1 MESTICTTQKA
12 VLIVAMVNTS
22 NAQTFP
28 PGTRFFSLDGELFA
42 QTQGDN
48 WYHINST
55 GSLEKVDPAEAP
67 SYPTHT
73 FLGDR
78 IEEPEF
84 LAALGSDAISSID
97 NRQLA

>member
-1 MESTICTTQKA
+1 
-12 VLIVAMVNTS
+12 MVNTS
-22 NAQTFP
+22 TAQTFP

-42 QTQGDN
+42 QTQGDH
-48 WYHINST
+48 WYHINNA
-55 GSLEKVDPAEAP
+55 GSLEEVDPTDAP

-84 LAALGSDAISSID
+84 MAALGSNSLASID

>member
-1 MESTICTTQKA
+1 
-12 VLIVAMVNTS
+12 VNAS
-22 NAQTFP
+22 NAQSFP
-28 PGTRFFSLDGELFA
+28 PGTRFFNLDGMLYA

-48 WYHINST
+48 WYTVNST
-55 GSLEKVDPAEAP
+55 GSLERVDPVDAP

-84 LAALGSDAISSID
+84 LAALDSSALVQES
-97 NRQLA
+97 RQFA

>member
-1 MESTICTTQKA
+1 
-12 VLIVAMVNTS
+12 MVNTS
-22 NAQTFP
+22 TAQTFP

-48 WYHINST
+48 WYHINSM
-55 GSLEKVDPAEAP
+55 GSLEKVDPADAP

-84 LAALGSDAISSID
+84 LAALGSDALISMD
-97 NRQLA
+97 NRQFA